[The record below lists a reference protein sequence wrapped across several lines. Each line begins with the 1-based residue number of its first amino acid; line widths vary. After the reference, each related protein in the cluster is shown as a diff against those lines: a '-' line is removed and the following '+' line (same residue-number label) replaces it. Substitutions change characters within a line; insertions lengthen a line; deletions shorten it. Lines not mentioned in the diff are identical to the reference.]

1 MDNLNLFLA
10 VNAVLETERLKLRPV
25 TLADA
30 EDMYEYA
37 SDDENTYYVF
47 NTHGSVDDTRYSI
60 ANFFIANPL
69 GKYGI
74 ELKDNQKLIGTIDLR
89 VNMKRSSAEIGY
101 VLNKKYFNKGYT
113 TEAAQE
119 LLKFAFE
126 ILELEKVFATCN
138 KENKASAAVMKKLG
152 MTKEADLRHHER
164 WKNGEWIDLL
174 QYGIL
179 RDEYFGKPI
188 SS

>member
-1 MDNLNLFLA
+1 MPVDRIGLHHLLLF
-10 VNAVLETERLKLRPV
+10 E
-25 TLADA
+25 
-30 EDMYEYA
+30 
-37 SDDENTYYVF
+37 
-47 NTHGSVDDTRYSI
+47 
-60 ANFFIANPL
+60 
-69 GKYGI
+69 
-74 ELKDNQKLIGTIDLR
+74 
-89 VNMKRSSAEIGY
+89 
-101 VLNKKYFNKGYT
+101 
-113 TEAAQE
+113 EAAQE

-126 ILELEKVFATCN
+126 TLELEKVFATCN